1 MAVNGDSPMPLLK
14 KLGGLIAIILGF
26 LITASGYRYG
36 STEFLTLG
44 IAFIALGLVLLVL
57 MIARRNRDRHV

>member
-1 MAVNGDSPMPLLK
+1 MALNDDRPISLFK

-36 STEFLTLG
+36 STEFLTIG
-44 IAFIALGLVLLVL
+44 IAFIALGIILLVL
-57 MIARRNRDRHV
+57 MIVRRNQSGHV